1 MGGMSRIAFVT
12 CDGWRELYEDDR
24 PGVDALNRR
33 GHIVD
38 AVIWDDPSIE
48 WSHYDIVVLRSTW
61 DYYLKHEAFKAWIDR
76 LEADDVNVWNPAAT
90 LRWNLDKIYL
100 QELAEKGI
108 PITPT
113 VFGRKGDRLSDI
125 ASEQGWHDV
134 VIKPRISAAG
144 HRTIRTRAADAAL
157 HQEEMDELIRLGGVL
172 VQQYLP
178 IIETEGEWSF
188 IFLDGEYSHAAR
200 KRPASGEFRVQFQF
214 GGLTET
220 GTPGPDLIEQ
230 ARRVVRAVPYEWLYA
245 RVDGC
250 VVDGRLL
257 LMELEMLEPSL
268 FLLQDPASGERFAR
282 GIETRMG
289 PLFLARNPSG

>member
-1 MGGMSRIAFVT
+1 MDYMSRIAFVT
-12 CDGWRELYEDDR
+12 CEGWRELYEDDK

-33 GHIVD
+33 GHVVD

-48 WSHYDIVVLRSTW
+48 WNHYDIVVLRSTW
-61 DYYLKHEAFKAWIDR
+61 DYYLKHEAFKAWID
-76 LEADDVNVWNPAAT
+76 LLDAQQVNVWNPAAT

-100 QELAEKGI
+100 HGLAQQGV
-108 PITPT
+108 PTTPT
-113 VFGRKGDRLSDI
+113 VFAKQGDSLAAI
-125 ASEQGWHDV
+125 AREREWNEI

-144 HRTIRTRAADAAL
+144 HRTIRTKASDAAV
-157 HQEEMDELIRLGGVL
+157 HQAEMEELIRLGGVL

-188 IFLDGEYSHAAR
+188 IFLDGAYSHAAR

-214 GGLTET
+214 GGITET
-220 GTPGPDLIEQ
+220 GKPARDLIDQ
-230 ARRVVRAVPYEWLYA
+230 ARRVVEAVPYEWLYA

-250 VVDGRLL
+250 VVDGTLL

-268 FLLQDPASGERFAR
+268 FLLQDPASGDRFAD
-282 GIETRMG
+282 GIERRLGRVTG
-289 PLFLARNPSG
+289 